1 MQSALPAANAA
12 GDRSDRK
19 PATMSS
25 MADTRAPR
33 LDATGG
39 IVALWGAY
47 LLVAPT
53 WGFGWIDS
61 WHNEQ
66 RAVQALLLAATA
78 LAGPLLVPWHRF
90 ARIPREAATRTA
102 AVGIFGAAAAAGA
115 AFVPAAFAELS
126 LHALL
131 GLLAAITAAW
141 VRDDP
146 VRTMRW
152 VRRACVLLALAHVV
166 GVASRYAAMV
176 ALERAPNLDV
186 LLLGYANPRFPSAL
200 YALLMPGVAWLAG
213 DPRERPALRGLA
225 FVALVLLWTV
235 NVALGT
241 RAIWFAFALAMPVL
255 VLLAGWPRVARGT
268 LVLAASAALGAGVQW
283 LLFSAVPAWLGLG
296 SELPSRLGDIASL
309 SERGP
314 LWTASLRLIAAHPL
328 LGVGPMNFAALGDS
342 FAAHPHNWVLQIAV
356 EWGVPALA
364 ISCWALWRL
373 MRAVRRRLAAI
384 DDVAFDLPAPLAAVL
399 VGLSYGLVDGNLV
412 MPVSQ
417 TAFVLMLG
425 ALAGCVFAG
434 GETAV
439 GASMRASAGVVIAV
453 LAAASMLAWFALTT
467 LPRQP
472 AIEQAWRQ
480 TSQYPYLA
488 PRFWQQGLLR

>member
-1 MQSALPAANAA
+1 
-12 GDRSDRK
+12 
-19 PATMSS
+19 MSS
-25 MADTRAPR
+25 MADTRALR

-39 IVALWGAY
+39 IVALWGVY
-47 LLVAPT
+47 LLAAPT
-53 WGFGWIDS
+53 WGFGWVGS

-78 LAGPLLVPWHRF
+78 LAGPILVPWHRF
-90 ARIPREAATRTA
+90 ARIPRNTALAAA
-102 AVGIFGAAAAAGA
+102 AVAVLAITSAAGA

-126 LHALL
+126 LHGLL

-141 VRDDP
+141 VRHDP

-152 VRRACVLLALAHVV
+152 IRRACVLLALVHVV

-200 YALLMPGVAWLAG
+200 YALLMPCVAWLAG
-213 DPRERPALRGLA
+213 DARERPALRGLA
-225 FVALVLLWTV
+225 FAALALLWTV

-268 LVLAASAALGAGVQW
+268 LVLGTAAALGALVQW
-283 LLFSAVPAWLGLG
+283 LLFSAVPAWLGFG

-328 LGVGPMNFAALGDS
+328 LGVGPMNFAAQGDS
-342 FAAHPHNWVLQIAV
+342 FAAHPHNWILQIAV
-356 EWGVPALA
+356 EWGVPVLV

-373 MRAVRRRLAAI
+373 MRAVRRRLAATG
-384 DDVAFDLPAPLAAVL
+384 DDAAFGLPAPLAAVL
-399 VGLSYGLVDGNLV
+399 VGLCYGLVDGNLV

-425 ALAGCVFAG
+425 VLAGCVFAG

-439 GASMRASAGVVIAV
+439 AAPKRASAGLVIAG
-453 LAAASMLAWFALTT
+453 LAAASMLAWFVLTT